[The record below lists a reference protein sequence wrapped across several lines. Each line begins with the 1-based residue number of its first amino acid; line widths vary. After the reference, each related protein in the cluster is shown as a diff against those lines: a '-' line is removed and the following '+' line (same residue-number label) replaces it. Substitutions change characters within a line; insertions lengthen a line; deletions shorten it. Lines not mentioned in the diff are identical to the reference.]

1 MRYLALLTIVLAL
14 ASAPTGAQNPKPIT
28 GQTAVAVQSWVDAV
42 RTHRPGRADAPVP
55 KIASLTY
62 ADREE
67 LNAGLSFFFAG
78 LLGWTYDTKGN
89 AAAKE
94 IVEIGHGAGNP
105 TAVAFLKQ
113 AAVLH
118 ADAAAYGDRD
128 ADGTATVADPATDRV
143 EVRSGM
149 GRTTVSPGTAVSPLL
164 HRGRLI
170 IAHDGEVLGDVAASW
185 NWPFAR
191 FLLDLLLTGRTETP
205 TAGAERGRAADPFV
219 SEWYHATTAYMLAA
233 GTYGDL
239 TAHLEHAAKLLP
251 NDARVLFDRGCYA
264 ELFGLPM
271 HQALVDDRNPAMA
284 GYKADAPVWAY
295 REPLL
300 RIPPADRTNAEA
312 ERLFR
317 RAAEADPALAE
328 ARVRLARL
336 LQLRNRHREAA
347 DELKLALAGSPDDVT
362 AFYGRLFAAR
372 SAQALGSASEAAAH
386 YQEALRLFPHAQS
399 ALLGASQVALVDS
412 DLAGALAAVA
422 RLGPQSSDSDAD
434 PWWRYHLGPGRDADN
449 LLRAVWASVPR

>member
-1 MRYLALLTIVLAL
+1 MRQTGLLGVFLAL
-14 ASAPTGAQNPKPIT
+14 AVATTGAQNPKPIT

-55 KIASLTY
+55 KIASLSY
-62 ADREE
+62 AEREE
-67 LNAGLSFFFAG
+67 LNAGLSLFLAA
-78 LLGWTYDTKGN
+78 LLGWGYDTKGN

-105 TAVAFLKQ
+105 TSSAFLKQ

-118 ADAAAYGDRD
+118 ADVAAYGDRD
-128 ADGTATVADPATDRV
+128 EDAAARVADPATDR

-149 GRTTVSPGTAVSPLL
+149 GRTTVSPGSAVSPLL
-164 HRGRLI
+164 YRGRLVV
-170 IAHDGEVLGDVAASW
+170 AHDGEVLGDVAASW
-185 NWPFAR
+185 SWPFAR
-191 FLLDLLLTGRTETP
+191 FLLDLVPTGRTETP
-205 TAGAERGRAADPFV
+205 ASGAEPVRAADPFV
-219 SEWYHATTAYMLAA
+219 ARWYHATSAYMLAA

-251 NDARVLFDRGCYA
+251 NDARLLFDRGCYA

-271 HQALVDDRNPAMA
+271 HQALLDRGNPAMTR
-284 GYKADAPVWAY
+284 YRADAPRWAY
-295 REPLL
+295 QEPAL
-300 RIPPADRTNAEA
+300 RFPPADRTNAEA

-317 RAAEADPALAE
+317 RATEADPTLAE

-347 DELKLALAGSPDDVT
+347 GELTLALASGPDDVT

-372 SAQALGSASEAAAH
+372 SAHALGSAVEAAAH

-399 ALLGASQVALVDS
+399 ALLGASQVALVES
-412 DLAGALAAVA
+412 DLRAALAAVA
-422 RLGPQSSDSDAD
+422 RLGPQSADADAD
-434 PWWRYHLGPGRDADN
+434 PWWRYHLGPGRDADR
-449 LLRAVWASVPR
+449 LLRALWTSVPR